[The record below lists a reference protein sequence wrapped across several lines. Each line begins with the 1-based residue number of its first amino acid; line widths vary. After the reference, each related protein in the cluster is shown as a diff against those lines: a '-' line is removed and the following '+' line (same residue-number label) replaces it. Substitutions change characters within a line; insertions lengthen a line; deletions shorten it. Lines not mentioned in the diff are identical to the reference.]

1 MEPKKEA
8 KQLRGVKRAGK
19 DILSLLVPDISRPS
33 TVENIIPA
41 CILPVTRET
50 SESSECVAI
59 T

>member
-1 MEPKKEA
+1 MEA